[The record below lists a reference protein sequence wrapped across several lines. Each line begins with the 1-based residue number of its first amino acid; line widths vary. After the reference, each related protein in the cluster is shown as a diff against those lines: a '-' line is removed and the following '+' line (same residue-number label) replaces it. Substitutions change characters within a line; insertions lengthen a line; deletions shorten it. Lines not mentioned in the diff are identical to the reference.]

1 MPELTVVI
9 LTKNEEQNILSCLES
24 VAWADARV
32 VFDCFSED
40 RTVELARHA
49 GAQVMQHPWRD
60 YASQRNAAL
69 ERVES
74 EWIFFVDAD
83 ERATPEL
90 GHEIRRVIR
99 QGDAVG
105 WWVPRKNYIWGKWI
119 KHAGWSPDYQ
129 LRLLRRS
136 YARYDP
142 AREVHEVVLL
152 DGAEGHLANPLTHHN
167 YQTMRQFISKQES
180 YTNYEARILWIQG
193 ERPKWRKPITQAMR
207 EFWRRY
213 ITLEGY
219 KDGMHG
225 FVLSSLMAYYT
236 CQRYL
241 RLRRLSRS
249 GA

>member
-24 VAWADARV
+24 VAWADERV
-32 VFDCFSED
+32 IFDCFSED
-40 RTVELARHA
+40 RTVELAERA

-60 YASQRNAAL
+60 YANQRNAAL
-69 ERVES
+69 EQVES
-74 EWIFFVDAD
+74 DWIFFVDAD

-99 QGDAVG
+99 EEDAVG

-119 KHAGWSPDYQ
+119 QHAGWSPDYQ
-129 LRLLRRS
+129 LRLLRRG

-142 AREVHEVVLL
+142 EREVHEVVLL
-152 DGAEGHLANPLTHHN
+152 DGAEGHLTNRLTHHN
-167 YQTMRQFISKQES
+167 YQTMRQFIAKQES
-180 YTNYEARILWIQG
+180 YTDYEARILWKQG
-193 ERPKWRKPITQAMR
+193 ERPRWRAFITQALK

-225 FVLSSLMAYYT
+225 LLLSAFMAYYT
-236 CQRYL
+236 SQRYL
-241 RLRRLSRS
+241 RLRRLAKSQI
-249 GA
+249 